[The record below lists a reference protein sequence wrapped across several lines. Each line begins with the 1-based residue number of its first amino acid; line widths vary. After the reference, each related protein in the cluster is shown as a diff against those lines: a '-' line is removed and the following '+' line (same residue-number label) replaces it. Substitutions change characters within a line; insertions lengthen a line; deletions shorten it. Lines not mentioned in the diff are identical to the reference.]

1 MFCGV
6 TLPRLIPASRGA
18 FPTICTRLSM
28 CRVAL
33 NANKFIPNKRSCCWS
48 PQVRPRRRLVLVLRS
63 ARLLA
68 SARMLA
74 DRARREPRLRL

>member
-1 MFCGV
+1 MQ
-6 TLPRLIPASRGA
+6 RLVIP
-18 FPTICTRLSM
+18 TIICTRLFVQGWRSTP
-28 CRVAL
+28 
-33 NANKFIPNKRSCCWS
+33 NKSIPNKQSCCWS

-68 SARMLA
+68 NARMLA